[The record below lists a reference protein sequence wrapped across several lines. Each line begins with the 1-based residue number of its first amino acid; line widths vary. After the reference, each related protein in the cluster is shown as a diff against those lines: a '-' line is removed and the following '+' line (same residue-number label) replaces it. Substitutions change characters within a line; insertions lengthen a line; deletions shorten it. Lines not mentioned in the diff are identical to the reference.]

1 MNLFGLSPGEL
12 LLIMMVA
19 MVVLGPEKLPEVAAS
34 LGKWIREFR
43 RATEELTAQFA
54 DNNPI
59 YELQRA
65 FSLADDPVPVAPVE
79 EAPPAVVPDEPAS
92 GVQVSAAASASA
104 PLLSAPIQSD
114 YFNFPQMYPSVSD
127 LWVHG
132 GLPDIARRNGHA
144 TLDIRPIAEEWTFGV
159 PVLPPAPTVEAESPP
174 EAEAVTTSP
183 EDAIVSEAVELAA
196 EPIAEETTSVPETDP
211 DVVLSSDVSADSPT
225 PTDDA
230 SAPVEE
236 IPPIRHVAESDL
248 VFHNGVAPHPSE
260 EATAI
265 PVPAGAG
272 DGREG
277 EHP

>member
-65 FSLADDPVPVAPVE
+65 FSLTDDPVPAAPAEESAQTVAP
-79 EAPPAVVPDEPAS
+79 ADS
-92 GVQVSAAASASA
+92 T
-104 PLLSAPIQSD
+104 LSAPEPVSVPAPAPLASTPPRSD

-132 GLPDIARRNGHA
+132 SLPDLARHNGHA
-144 TLDIRPIAEEWTFGV
+144 TFDVRPIADEWTF
-159 PVLPPAPTVEAESPP
+159 
-174 EAEAVTTSP
+174 
-183 EDAIVSEAVELAA
+183 
-196 EPIAEETTSVPETDP
+196 
-211 DVVLSSDVSADSPT
+211 
-225 PTDDA
+225 
-230 SAPVEE
+230 
-236 IPPIRHVAESDL
+236 
-248 VFHNGVAPHPSE
+248 
-260 EATAI
+260 
-265 PVPAGAG
+265 
-272 DGREG
+272 
-277 EHP
+277 